1 MGSRPA
7 RASDSVVA
15 VTRPRAQRAAVADD
29 GSLPARIRAGDE
41 HALETLFST
50 YAPDLLAFAYSRLG
64 AREAAEDVVHD
75 VFVALWRGRERWEL
89 TGSLRAYLFTAVH
102 HRVANAHRAAG
113 RARRAEGA
121 AVSGIA
127 LTDQRARDTAD
138 DRLREED
145 LARAAAR
152 AIDALPARNRDA
164 YLLVRRHGLTHAE
177 AARVLGVSVKAIE
190 AHMARAVHALRV
202 ALVDWWS

>member
-1 MGSRPA
+1 MVVA
-7 RASDSVVA
+7 RA
-15 VTRPRAQRAAVADD
+15 RGQRAPVADEAA
-29 GSLPARIRAGDE
+29 LVARIRAGDE
-41 HALETLFST
+41 HALETLFSA

-64 AREAAEDVVHD
+64 AREVAEDVVHD
-75 VFVALWRGRERWEL
+75 VFVAVWRGRERWEL

-102 HRVANAHRAAG
+102 HRIVNARRAAG
-113 RARRAEGA
+113 RARRAEGT
-121 AVSGIA
+121 AVSGTA
-127 LTDQRARDTAD
+127 LTDWRARGAAD

-152 AIDALPARNRDA
+152 AIDALPERNRDA

>member
-15 VTRPRAQRAAVADD
+15 VARPHAQRAAVADD
-29 GSLPARIRAGDE
+29 GSLAARIRAGDE
-41 HALETLFST
+41 HALEMLFSA

-64 AREAAEDVVHD
+64 EREVAEDVVHD
-75 VFVALWRGRERWEL
+75 VFVAVWRGRDRWEL

-102 HRVANAHRAAG
+102 HRVANARRAVG
-113 RARRAEGA
+113 RSRRAEGT
-121 AVSGIA
+121 AVSGTTP
-127 LTDQRARDTAD
+127 TDWRARGAAD

-152 AIDALPARNRDA
+152 AIGALPERNREA
-164 YLLVRRHGLTHAE
+164 YVLVRRHGLTHAE
-177 AARVLGVSVKAIE
+177 AARVLGVSVKTIE